1 MAKID
6 ISDIDIYAT
15 KKRIQWLSGFAPM
28 DYVLESGYAIDEY
41 FEYNDDWEEEDT
53 DDEEFNYEINVNGV
67 ISQSDHNNAVER
79 LTEKIDKLQKQVE
92 ELLKKDLNLKKH
104 DKVEEE

>member
-1 MAKID
+1 MEVDVND
-6 ISDIDIYAT
+6 IEIFAQKKRTVWVSGYDTLEQVLNSGYDIDSY
-15 KKRIQWLSGFAPM
+15 F
-28 DYVLESGYAIDEY
+28 DEY
-41 FEYNDDWEEEDT
+41 QDWEEDDY
-53 DDEEFNYEINVNGV
+53 DDEDFQYQINVSGV
-67 ISQSDHNNAVER
+67 ISQSQHNNAVER